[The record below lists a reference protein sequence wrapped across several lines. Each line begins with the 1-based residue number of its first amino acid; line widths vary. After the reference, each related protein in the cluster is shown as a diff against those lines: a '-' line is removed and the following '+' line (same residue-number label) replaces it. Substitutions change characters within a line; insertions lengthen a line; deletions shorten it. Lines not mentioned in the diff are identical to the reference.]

1 MAFAEKGF
9 AATSMDDVAAAAG
22 ITKLIIYRHFD
33 SKQALYDAVLE
44 KVNDRLRDE
53 FLTGLEGERK
63 GSLAVHALL
72 AVAREDS
79 AAFTLL
85 WRHAS
90 REPQFAEHAREIRAQ
105 GVNIATRVLA
115 PVAFPSPAVRA
126 WAAEVIVSYLVESIL
141 QWLDTGDPADDEA
154 VADYLSRSLA
164 PMIASWNQ

>member
-1 MAFAEKGF
+1 ME
-9 AATSMDDVAAAAG
+9 DVAAAAG

-53 FLTGLEGERK
+53 FLTGLESNRK

-72 AVAREDS
+72 AVAREDT
-79 AAFTLL
+79 AAFILL

-90 REPQFAEHAREIRAQ
+90 REPQFADHAKEIRAR
-105 GVNIATRVLA
+105 GVGIATRVLM
-115 PVAFPSPAVRA
+115 PVPFPSPEVRA
-126 WAAEVIVSYLVESIL
+126 WAAEVIVSHLVESIL
-141 QWLDTGDPADDEA
+141 HWLDTGDPSQDDV

-164 PMIASWNQ
+164 PMIAAWSQP